1 MQEFLFWLAFQIT
14 MKPARVYIRRGHR
27 EYMAKKD
34 LYQRVEAIV
43 KLGGRYGTEALGM
56 SIMQI
61 QDISEEGDKGVY
73 GMRES

>member
-1 MQEFLFWLAFQIT
+1 
-14 MKPARVYIRRGHR
+14 
-27 EYMAKKD
+27 MAKKD
-34 LYQRVEAIV
+34 LYQWVEAIV